1 MLFRSLSVFGGK
13 LTTYR
18 KLAEHALQDLQKF
31 FPQMGGPWTAH
42 KPLIDGELPDAPTFE
57 EAFERF
63 VAGAQAVKSQLP
75 ATLVR
80 VLARRHGAGL
90 DELLESVR
98 TVADLGRHF
107 GGNLYEVEARYFMR
121 DEWAVEADDILWR
134 RTKEGLHMTA
144 EQRAQFAQWISLQ
157 IPNT

>member
-1 MLFRSLSVFGGK
+1 MLRQSHVF
-13 LTTYR
+13 
-18 KLAEHALQDLQKF
+18 
-31 FPQMGGPWTAH
+31 
-42 KPLIDGELPDAPTFE
+42 
-57 EAFERF
+57 
-63 VAGAQAVKSQLP
+63 
-75 ATLVR
+75 
-80 VLARRHGAGL
+80 
-90 DELLESVR
+90 LENVR

>member
-1 MLFRSLSVFGGK
+1 M
-13 LTTYR
+13 
-18 KLAEHALQDLQKF
+18 
-31 FPQMGGPWTAH
+31 
-42 KPLIDGELPDAPTFE
+42 
-57 EAFERF
+57 
-63 VAGAQAVKSQLP
+63 KSQLP

-90 DELLESVR
+90 DELLENVR